1 MNDPHVERLHY
12 KLATGAHLSFSSPP
26 PLDAETGAFRMRLEN
41 GALTFEMKEH
51 HATEET
57 AKACVHGYIRA
68 WEIATDLTHG
78 RGSLRFKFE
87 RADIIDRNP
96 LATSG
101 ARYLERHT
109 SNVLGLGDRV
119 ATHAS
124 KATYLP
130 PPVGFKATQDVET
143 MMLRYEMYLDG
154 REPLL
159 SMANACMTCLE
170 GSTGATS
177 KVREAFCQTYHID
190 RSVREKLGAIVSE
203 RGGPDEAR
211 KLGGSA
217 TKTSLT
223 NQEKQWVEACVKAL
237 IRRKAEYDADP
248 TTPLKQITLSDFVP
262 L

>member
-1 MNDPHVERLHY
+1 
-12 KLATGAHLSFSSPP
+12 
-26 PLDAETGAFRMRLEN
+26 
-41 GALTFEMKEH
+41 
-51 HATEET
+51 
-57 AKACVHGYIRA
+57 
-68 WEIATDLTHG
+68 
-78 RGSLRFKFE
+78 
-87 RADIIDRNP
+87 
-96 LATSG
+96 
-101 ARYLERHT
+101 
-109 SNVLGLGDRV
+109 
-119 ATHAS
+119 
-124 KATYLP
+124 
-130 PPVGFKATQDVET
+130 